1 MRSYKVEGII
11 LKRSNFAETDKI
23 VTVFTKR
30 LGKIKVLAKGVRRI
44 HSRRAPHLEMF
55 NHVELVLHNGK
66 TFDSVTEVRVIDD
79 YPVPK
84 ADLKLSSYLFYLSEV
99 LDKILPEHQPHPE
112 IFVSLLSTLS
122 NLSDLGANS
131 QEQVKKFVVQLVW
144 DLGYLPHGEYPKMG
158 VTDFVE
164 GIVEKRIK
172 SKKFLEEI

>member
-23 VTVFTKR
+23 ITVFTKR

-55 NHVELVLHNGK
+55 NYVELMLHSGK
-66 TFDSVTEVRVIDD
+66 TFDAIIEAKVIND
-79 YPVPK
+79 YSSFK
-84 ADLKLSSYLFYLSEV
+84 ADLKLTGYLFYLSEV
-99 LDKILPEHQPHPE
+99 LDKILPERQPHPE
-112 IFVSLLSTLS
+112 IFS
-122 NLSDLGANS
+122 NLVTTLHSPITEDL
-131 QEQVKKFVVQLVW
+131 VKKFVVQLVW
-144 DLGYLPHGEYPKMG
+144 DLGYLPKGEYPKMG

-164 GIVEKRIK
+164 EIVEKRIR